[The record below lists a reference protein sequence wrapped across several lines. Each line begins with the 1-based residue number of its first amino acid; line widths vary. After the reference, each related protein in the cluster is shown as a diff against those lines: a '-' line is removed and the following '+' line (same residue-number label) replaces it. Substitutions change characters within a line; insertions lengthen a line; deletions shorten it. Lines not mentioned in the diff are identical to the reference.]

1 MARREGSEALTSH
14 FPGLLPQAIETLK
27 RRLAGVK
34 PEMSVMEKATFYRD
48 SVQKGMYALRVIADY
63 LENLTEDEIWPLPS
77 YAELLFI
84 R

>member
-1 MARREGSEALTSH
+1 M
-14 FPGLLPQAIETLK
+14 
-27 RRLAGVK
+27 K
-34 PEMSVMEKATFYRD
+34 PEMSVMEKAKFYRD